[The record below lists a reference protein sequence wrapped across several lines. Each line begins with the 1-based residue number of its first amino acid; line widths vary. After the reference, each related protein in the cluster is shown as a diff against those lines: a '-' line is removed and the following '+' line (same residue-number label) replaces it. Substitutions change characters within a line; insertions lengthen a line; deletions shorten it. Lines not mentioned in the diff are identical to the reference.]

1 MQAFQAFQWVM
12 QPSSAPAVWV
22 LACAIA
28 AQYLTPLLRTADGP
42 SRLPTVETE
51 CCDCEKFNYEKV
63 KKETED
69 SLKRSEQRLAEKLS
83 TKQWEELLGQLWAG
97 LLGAVP
103 GCLAW
108 AVSVTKTL
116 CRWIRGNGA
125 RGRHRRARRA
135 QARAAESSETAS
147 SATSGELEAARSR
160 ASSLR

>member
-1 MQAFQAFQWVM
+1 MSFQVFQWVM

-22 LACAIA
+22 LACALA
-28 AQYLTPLLRTADGP
+28 APYLTPLLRTAEVP
-42 SRLPTVETE
+42 FRKAAVENE
-51 CCDCEKFNYEKV
+51 CCDCERFNYEKV

-69 SLKRSEQRLAEKLS
+69 SLRKSEQRLAEKLS
-83 TKQWEELLGQLWAG
+83 AKQWEELLGQLWAG

-108 AVSVTKTL
+108 AVSVARAL
-116 CRWIRGNGA
+116 GRWIRGNGA
-125 RGRHRRARRA
+125 RGRNRRARRA